1 MIPAAMAPAETDSL
15 NVDGLAEAGV
25 ELPVDLA
32 IGALPRLAD
41 RLASSSGHVT
51 GTLRFHRAGR
61 YPAAAGSLT
70 AELSLRCERCLAPLP
85 WPLAVEMAVVFVPDD
100 RAQDWPKGYDPSLAP
115 SGHTSLAALVED
127 ELLLALPIVARH
139 DKPDCG
145 GAATDR
151 EPVVASRPTQRPFAN
166 LRDWMK
172 E

>member
-1 MIPAAMAPAETDSL
+1 MAPAETDSL

-100 RAQDWPKGYDPSLAP
+100 RAQDWPKGYDPSLVP
-115 SGHTSLAALVED
+115 SGYSSLAALVED

-139 DKPDCG
+139 GDPDCAG
-145 GAATDR
+145 TKA
-151 EPVVASRPTQRPFAN
+151 EPQPAVASRPTQRPFAN

-172 E
+172 Q

>member
-15 NVDGLAEAGV
+15 NVDGLAEAGA

-41 RLASSSGHVT
+41 RVAGSGGQVT
-51 GTLRFHRAGR
+51 GRLRCHRAGR
-61 YPAAAGSLT
+61 YPAAAGSLS
-70 AELSLRCERCLAPLP
+70 AVVSLRCERCLAPLS
-85 WPLAVEMAVVFVPDD
+85 WPLAVEVAVVFVPDD
-100 RAQDWPKGYDPSLAP
+100 RAQDWPKGYDPSLVP

-139 DKPDCG
+139 GNPDCTG
-145 GAATDR
+145 TAA
-151 EPVVASRPTQRPFAN
+151 EPPPAVASRPTQRPFAN

-172 E
+172 Q

>member
-15 NVDGLAEAGV
+15 NVDGLAEAGA

-41 RLASSSGHVT
+41 RLASGSGRVT
-51 GTLRFHRAGR
+51 GRLRFHRAGR
-61 YPAAAGSLT
+61 YPAAAGSLSAT
-70 AELSLRCERCLAPLP
+70 LSLRCERCLAPLS
-85 WPLAVEMAVVFVPDD
+85 WPLAVEVALAFVPDD
-100 RAQDWPKGYDPSLAP
+100 RAEDWPKGYDPSVAP

-139 DKPDCG
+139 DDPDCVG
-145 GAATDR
+145 TAAR
-151 EPVVASRPTQRPFAN
+151 PEPAAASHPTQRPFAN

-172 E
+172 Q